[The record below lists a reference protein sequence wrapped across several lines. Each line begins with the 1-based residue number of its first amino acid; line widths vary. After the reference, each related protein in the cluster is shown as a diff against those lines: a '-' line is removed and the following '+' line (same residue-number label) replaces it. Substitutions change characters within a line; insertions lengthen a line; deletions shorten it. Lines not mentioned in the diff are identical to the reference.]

1 MPPLLQG
8 FITVAKPLDFERTKR
23 YNVRVMAQDK
33 GEERQSSVVEVIW
46 MEVLTAPFTCSLQSV
61 KGKGRLFM

>member
-23 YNVRVMAQDK
+23 YNVRVMARDK
-33 GEERQSSVVEVIW
+33 GEERQSSVVEVIIIITIIIIIIIIIIMMMPRCW
-46 MEVLTAPFTCSLQSV
+46 CT
-61 KGKGRLFM
+61 

>member
-1 MPPLLQG
+1 MIPPLLQG

-33 GEERQSSVVEVIW
+33 GEERQSSVVEVIIIIINIIIIIMMMMVRCW
-46 MEVLTAPFTCSLQSV
+46 CT
-61 KGKGRLFM
+61 